1 MHILNMHKN
10 LKEKGWVQRSKWI
23 YFHLTFRTIKII
35 VSEILKNTIMD
46 FINISKGLI
55 LYETLFML
63 NLNNP
68 YSKNF
73 DPRPWKSIYYGL

>member
-1 MHILNMHKN
+1 MSTEND
-10 LKEKGWVQRSKWI
+10 RI
-23 YFHLTFRTIKII
+23 YFNLTFTINKII
-35 VSEILKNTIMD
+35 VSEILKNTIID

-68 YSKNF
+68 SSKNF
-73 DPRPWKSIYYGL
+73 DVRP